1 MSRVL
6 QIAKREF
13 VSTALT
19 KGFIIGAFVL
29 PVLFTALIPLVV
41 LLALGAKAPP
51 IVGEVAVI
59 DRSGVI
65 AEDFESRFFKALEE
79 RKAEEKALVD
89 EASRSAGAMGGGAAS
104 GEMAQSVMDNV
115 LADIQVSV
123 TVLPNDADVDAEKAR
138 LTEPADKDDPSRRLA
153 VLVIDEHAVAERS
166 ESERAPGPDAGED
179 AQPLPRFGGFELFVR
194 PKTDDR
200 TSDVLRS
207 SVRESIRDER
217 YATYGYDRQELEEL
231 NRVETTTREIT
242 ETGDERGST
251 EDLQQMLPLAF
262 MLLMMISIMIGGGY
276 LLTTTVEEKSS
287 RVVEVLLSATSPMQL
302 MAGKILGQMGVG
314 LSLMIIYSGLGMAA
328 LIAFAIQDII
338 DPMTLVYM
346 IVFFLA
352 GYFMIASLMAAVGAA
367 VNDMREAQSLQTP
380 IVMFV
385 IIPYLFWLPISRD
398 PNSILATVL
407 SFLPPASPFIMMMR
421 VVSSDPPPLWEVLL
435 SILVMGLGVYVCLKI
450 AAKVFRVGL
459 LMYGK
464 PPNFRTLVK
473 WVRMA

>member
-29 PVLFTALIPLVV
+29 PILFAALIPLVV
-41 LLALGAKAPP
+41 LLAIGAKAPP

-65 AEDFESRFFKALEE
+65 AEEFESRFFDALES
-79 RKAEEKALVD
+79 RKAEEKALID
-89 EASRSAGAMGGGAAS
+89 EASKSAGALGGGGAS
-104 GEMAQSVMDNV
+104 GEMAQSVIDNV

-123 TVLPNDADVDAEKAR
+123 TVLGNDADVDAEKDR
-138 LTEPADKDDPSRRLA
+138 LMQPADKDDPSRRLA
-153 VLVIDEHAVAERS
+153 VLVIDEHAVAERD
-166 ESERAPGPDAGED
+166 EAERQPGPDAGED
-179 AQPLPRFGGFELFVR
+179 AGELPRFGGFELFVR

-200 TSDVLRS
+200 TSDVMRDT
-207 SVRESIRDER
+207 VREAIRDKR
-217 YATYGYDRQELEEL
+217 YDLYGYDRGEIQEL
-231 NRVETTTREIT
+231 NRVGGATREIT

-314 LSLMIIYSGLGMAA
+314 LSLMIIYSGVGMGA
-328 LIAFAIQDII
+328 LIAFAIQDIVA
-338 DPMTLVYM
+338 PMTLVYM
-346 IVFFLA
+346 LVFFLA

-385 IIPYLFWLPISRD
+385 VIPYLFWLPISRD
-398 PNSILATVL
+398 PNSILATVF

-421 VVSSDPPPLWEVLL
+421 VVSSDPPPTWEIVASLA
-435 SILVMGLGVYVCLKI
+435 VMGLGVYLCLKL

>member
-29 PVLFTALIPLVV
+29 PIVFTALIPVV
-41 LLALGAKAPP
+41 VFMALGAKAPP

-65 AEDFESRFFKALEE
+65 AEDFESRFFEALEE
-79 RKAEEKALVD
+79 RKAEERAVVD
-89 EASRSAGAMGGGAAS
+89 EASKSAGAMGGGAAS

-115 LADIQVSV
+115 LPDIQVSV

-138 LTEPADKDDPSRRLA
+138 LTEPAKKEDPSRRLA
-153 VLVIDEHAVAERS
+153 VLIIDEHAVAERS
-166 ESERAPGPDAGED
+166 ESERAPGPDADEN
-179 AQPLPRFGGFELFVR
+179 AEPLPRFGGYELFVR

-200 TSDVLRS
+200 TSDVLRGS
-207 SVRESIRDER
+207 TEQSIIDHRYER
-217 YATYGYDRQELEEL
+217 YGYNRNEIRELDS
-231 NRVETTTREIT
+231 VGATTREIT

-314 LSLMIIYSGLGMAA
+314 LSLMIIYSGVGMGA
-328 LIAFAIQDII
+328 LIAFAIQDIVA
-338 DPMTLVYM
+338 PMTLVYM
-346 IVFFLA
+346 LVFFLA

-385 IIPYLFWLPISRD
+385 VIPYLFWLPISRD
-398 PNSILATVL
+398 PNSILATVF

-421 VVSSDPPPLWEVLL
+421 VVSSDPPPTWEIVASLA
-435 SILVMGLGVYVCLKI
+435 VMGLGVYLCLKL